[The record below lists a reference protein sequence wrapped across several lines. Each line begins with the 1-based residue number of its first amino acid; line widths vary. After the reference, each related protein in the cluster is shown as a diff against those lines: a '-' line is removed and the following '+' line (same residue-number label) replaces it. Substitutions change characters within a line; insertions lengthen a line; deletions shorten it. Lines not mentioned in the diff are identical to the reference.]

1 LEPEGLPRRDFSSVI
16 KGKNI
21 NQSINSVNKLLTD
34 MEGYLKT
41 SNNHGFV
48 IENDEN
54 IAYDKSSTH

>member
-1 LEPEGLPRRDFSSVI
+1 
-16 KGKNI
+16 
-21 NQSINSVNKLLTD
+21 